1 MSMDSARLEILARK
15 VSAVADEMA
24 LTLKRTARSAFVKEG
39 GDFGVGVADLTG
51 NIFAWPSDSTVSGV
65 SSILYPMRSVIEQF
79 PDLEPGDV
87 IGTND
92 AYTSD
97 GLATHLPDYHL
108 VRPYFHGDRIVAYGW
123 CFCHLNDVG
132 GRVPGSVSPT
142 NTEIFQEGMRVPPM
156 KLVKRG
162 RIDGDWMTLFM
173 ANTRSPDLNVG
184 DFKAL
189 LAALEAGAR
198 RTERLIARHGV
209 DTIVDC
215 QAALLSYAEAK
226 ARAVIRKI
234 PEGVYEFW
242 DYVDD
247 DMITRIP
254 FRIRLKVTFKDGGV
268 NIDLTDTDPQVP
280 GSLNYPSMGQLRS
293 GFTRRLVTFICTHD
307 QTIPFNAGIFR
318 PFSVTNPPGHVLHA
332 EFPNAISSRVDT
344 TRRLND
350 VMNGILLQA
359 SPETMAAPAGGA
371 SVTLVYSEADPGGR
385 NRTLVNVVQSLRGG
399 MGAFRGNDGV
409 DARDVSYVNMKNQ
422 RLETV
427 EAQAGI
433 KFLEYEVR
441 PDSGGPG
448 QWRGGV
454 GQSITFEA
462 RHNGGTL
469 IIQGMDRLRFP
480 GWGVFGGKPAA
491 PFRIVRN
498 QGLDSETELSRL
510 DRLDLGPGERVTVLM
525 PGGSGYGDPLQRDP
539 ASVLRDLRLGFVT
552 IEGAEADYGVVIRD
566 GAVERAATERI
577 RAARP
582 PENLRRDFDFG
593 SEREAWEAVFDDATV
608 RVLNRNLYRLP
619 RSVRL
624 ARRQWIIEQTV
635 PDLPAAGQGTLVD
648 ALGDPDAARAR
659 LAKAMESVFGAD
671 FRSVA

>member
-1 MSMDSARLEILARK
+1 MDAARLEILARK

-39 GDFGVGVADLTG
+39 GDFGVGVADLAG
-51 NIFAWPSDSTVSGV
+51 DIFAWPSDSTVSGV
-65 SSILYPMRSVIEQF
+65 SSILYPMRAVIERF
-79 PDLEPGDV
+79 PDLAPGDV

-108 VRPYFHGDRIVAYGW
+108 VRPYFHGGRVVAYGW

-156 KLVKRG
+156 KLVKG
-162 RIDGDWMTLFM
+162 GVIDGDWMALFM

-198 RTERLIARHGV
+198 RTGRLIDRHGV
-209 DTIVDC
+209 DAFLGG
-215 QAALLSYAEAK
+215 QEALLAYAEAK
-226 ARAVIRKI
+226 ARAVVRSI
-234 PEGVYEFW
+234 PEGTYEFW

-247 DMITRIP
+247 DMVTRIP
-254 FRIRLKVTFKDGGV
+254 FRIRLKVTFREGGV

-280 GSLNYPSMGQLRS
+280 GSLNYPSMGRLRS
-293 GFTRRLVTFICTHD
+293 GLTRRLVTFICTRD
-307 QTIPFNAGIFR
+307 RTIPFNAGIFR

-350 VMNGILLQA
+350 VMNGVLLQA
-359 SPETMAAPAGGA
+359 APETMAAPAGGA
-371 SVTLVYSEADPGGR
+371 SVTLVYSEPDPGGR

-399 MGAFRGNDGV
+399 MGAFRGSDGV

-427 EAQAGI
+427 EAHAGVR
-433 KFLEYEVR
+433 FLEYEVR

-454 GQSITFEA
+454 GQSLTFEA
-462 RHNGGTL
+462 RHHGGTL
-469 IIQGMDRLRFP
+469 IVQGMDRLRFP
-480 GWGVFGGKPAA
+480 GWGVFGGRPAA
-491 PFRIVRN
+491 SFRIVRN
-498 QGLDSETELSRL
+498 RGLEGEQELSRL
-510 DRLDLGPGERVTVLM
+510 DRLDLGPGERVTVMM
-525 PGGSGYGDPLQRDP
+525 PGGSGYGDPLARDP
-539 ASVLRDLRLGFVT
+539 ASVLEDLRLGLVT
-552 IEGAEADYGVVIRD
+552 VEGARADYGVVVRD
-566 GAVERAATERI
+566 GEVDAGATARARE
-577 RAARP
+577 ARP

-593 SEREAWEAVFDDATV
+593 PEREAWEAVFDDATV
-608 RVLNRNLYRLP
+608 RLLNRNLYRLP
-619 RSVRL
+619 RSIRL
-624 ARRQWIIEQTV
+624 ARRQWIIAQTV
-635 PDLPAAGQGTLVD
+635 PDLPAAGQGLLSEAV
-648 ALGDPDAARAR
+648 GDPDAARAR
-659 LAKAMESVFGAD
+659 LARAMETVFGAD
-671 FRSVA
+671 YRSVA